1 MVRSQVTAAA
11 MQVVERT
18 GTFYTTDLAWPAA
31 ARESQTSPVLIP
43 IRRASKVV
51 TVAEMVSR
59 CTPSVAKASTVLG
72 TVPRKYI
79 PVAGSVSR
87 ATLGAAAV
95 PSGRRRGP
103 PASVRALA
111 LWVSVTSPF
120 AQLTTPPE
128 GRKRLVPSNRN
139 PAFVVVPVAVTNST
153 PFMTLLLAPE
163 IATHALPVHV
173 CHSPRVELKQTDSPV
188 VGLLICEHVARMNG
202 PPHSPR
208 TAGGRNS
215 SVSSPTTSSAAS
227 PQRLIFAS
235 SPSPGP
241 ARLRA
246 RTSGCGAA
254 AR

>member
-1 MVRSQVTAAA
+1 MS
-11 MQVVERT
+11 
-18 GTFYTTDLAWPAA
+18 PAPL
-31 ARESQTSPVLIP
+31 RNQPVL
-43 IRRASKVV
+43 ASFIN
-51 TVAEMVSR
+51 VSD
-59 CTPSVAKASTVLG
+59 
-72 TVPRKYI
+72 
-79 PVAGSVSR
+79 
-87 ATLGAAAV
+87 GAAAV

-188 VGLLICEHVARMNG
+188 VR
-202 PPHSPR
+202 
-208 TAGGRNS
+208 AG
-215 SVSSPTTSSAAS
+215 TTSSANFWM
-227 PQRLIFAS
+227 RCG
-235 SPSPGP
+235 GP
-241 ARLRA
+241 V
-246 RTSGCGAA
+246 T
-254 AR
+254 